1 MAVSEHRSLAPSAGS
16 IRVAVISVSDSRTLE
31 NDEGGALIEALAGQ
45 AGFEAAG
52 RELLRD
58 EPDIV
63 QGRVRALVAAGA
75 VDVILLTG
83 GTGVAPRDGTIEAV
97 APLFERRLDGFG
109 ELFRMLSFAEIGPA
123 AMLSR
128 ACAGIAG
135 GVAIFA
141 LPGSPAGVRLAL
153 ERLILPELG
162 HLVGQLRRQPQP
174 QGTTPAN
181 PAEKSAD
188 KVPTT
193 PHHHHHDTNDH
204 RP

>member
-1 MAVSEHRSLAPSAGS
+1 MAVSEHRSLAPDAGS

-31 NDEGGALIEALAGQ
+31 NDEGGALIQALAGQ
-45 AGFEAAG
+45 AGFAAAG

-63 QGRVRALVAAGA
+63 QARVRSLVAAGA

-109 ELFRMLSFAEIGPA
+109 ELFRMLSFAEIGSA

-162 HLVGQLRRQPQP
+162 HLVGQLRRQPH
-174 QGTTPAN
+174 GNMSAD

-188 KVPTT
+188 TASTT
-193 PHHHHHDTNDH
+193 PHHHHHDAHHH